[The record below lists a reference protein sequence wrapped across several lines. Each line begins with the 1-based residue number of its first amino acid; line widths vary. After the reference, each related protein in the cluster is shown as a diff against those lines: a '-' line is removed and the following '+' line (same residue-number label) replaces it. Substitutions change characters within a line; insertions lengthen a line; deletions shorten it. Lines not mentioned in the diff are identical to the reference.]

1 MIAPLALAQA
11 ASEQPS
17 MLFQLLPFGVVMI
30 IFYFLLI
37 HPQRKRQK
45 EHESMLQALEPGN
58 KVVTSGGV
66 VGTITKAENGKIR
79 VKVAPSVELTVL
91 RSHVAAKLT
100 EDAS

>member
-1 MIAPLALAQA
+1 MTAPLCLAQA
-11 ASEQPS
+11 ASDAPS
-17 MLFQLLPFGVVMI
+17 LIYTFGWLGIVML
-30 IFYFLLI
+30 IFYVLLI

-45 EHESMLQALEPGN
+45 EHETMLQSLEPGN

-66 VGTITKAENGKIR
+66 VGTITRTEDGKLR